1 MYVNH
6 VTFRLALWKVE
17 GDFVDVGVGK
27 DFGWIQQIT
36 FKTTSYW
43 KVSIQLAYG
52 TKGVSHGEAC
62 AWFEGAHNFVA
73 GSTYDRKQP
82 TPLDDDGILLQH
94 QETKGD

>member
-1 MYVNH
+1 
-6 VTFRLALWKVE
+6 
-17 GDFVDVGVGK
+17 
-27 DFGWIQQIT
+27 
-36 FKTTSYW
+36 
-43 KVSIQLAYG
+43 LAYG